1 MAVASELVSQTLKE
15 QGLDPIPPRVGEFID
30 RHRQTLVNL
39 ANALILA
46 GRGEDEVLVILQ
58 KASESFSIELK
69 TNMKGLQS

>member
-1 MAVASELVSQTLKE
+1 MAVASDLVSQTLKE
-15 QGLDPIPPRVGEFID
+15 QGLDAIPPRVGEFID

-46 GRGEDEVLVILQ
+46 GRREDEVLIILQ

-69 TNMKGLQS
+69 ANMEGL